1 MWVWLSLR
9 NPFKQEL
16 VKRKCPKHGLW
27 VCEKCVW
34 AYGFNE
40 SQEFTGIEK
49 WHREGNIAHFV
60 RTEKNLILRNSFII
74 LDMIARNWKNWE
86 RKNEW

>member
-1 MWVWLSLR
+1 MIELCRPCLKRLR
-9 NPFKQEL
+9 LRRTPQGNICIDCYVKQQEL

-40 SQEFTGIEK
+40 SQDFTGK
-49 WHREGNIAHFV
+49 
-60 RTEKNLILRNSFII
+60 K
-74 LDMIARNWKNWE
+74 K
-86 RKNEW
+86 